1 MAFCHAEISFIH
13 LGTTPP
19 LIFTPSRVAFSTTRK
34 VRRLR
39 SHRTRERLTPLESS
53 EDLYIL
59 YKERARE
66 REGNPSAFRHLPKRT
81 STPE

>member
-39 SHRTRERLTPLESS
+39 SHRTRERLTPLGSIYRESERERGEPERVPSSS
-53 EDLYIL
+53 EADF
-59 YKERARE
+59 
-66 REGNPSAFRHLPKRT
+66 NP
-81 STPE
+81 E

>member
-1 MAFCHAEISFIH
+1 MAFRHAEISFIH

-19 LIFTPSRVAFSTTRK
+19 LIFTSSRVAFSTTRK

-53 EDLYIL
+53 EDLYI
-59 YKERARE
+59 
-66 REGNPSAFRHLPKRT
+66 HI
-81 STPE
+81 